1 MKLENMSGYIT
12 RLATDQSVENTS
24 KNVTSNQEPRP
35 INSGVINT
43 TYNVKDWNEVLLAL
57 NEKPYSVKELDRIGK
72 PIEDAFVNA
81 ITFLSEKYRELSKYL
96 NFKNSNFRNTENNL
110 LKNAKRKSLIYK
122 ISGKNISVEQI
133 LIKEIEYMSRDKFY
147 LNGKK
152 ISYSSASAA
161 TRSGLGMLPYF
172 SLGID
177 TIFIIKN
184 LKESWENGK
193 KIIQKLNLNRW
204 GINPQDVIL
213 PSVDKID
220 SVSKI
225 LNKRALENG
234 KNPKALKDLVICIK
248 TIKAY
253 LEDFMGVVV
262 NIMAFLVD
270 LIDFVPGAGWLI
282 SLALIVPIIGLEWK
296 SQDFISSK
304 FNSILFEIENNVNFE
319 IMMLNGFRL

>member
-1 MKLENMSGYIT
+1 MENIAGYISK
-12 RLATDQSVENTS
+12 LATDQSVENTS
-24 KNVTSNQEPRP
+24 KNVASNQKSLP
-35 INSGVINT
+35 INGGVINL

-57 NEKPYSVKELDRIGK
+57 NEKPYSVKELDKIGK
-72 PIEDAFVNA
+72 PIEDAFVKA

-96 NFKNSNFRNTENNL
+96 NFKNSNFKNAENNL
-110 LKNAKRKSLIYK
+110 LKNAKRRSLIYK
-122 ISGKNISVEQI
+122 ISGKNISIEQI
-133 LIKEIEYMSRDKFY
+133 LTKEIKDMHRDKFY
-147 LNGKK
+147 FNDKK

-161 TRSGLGMLPYF
+161 TRSGPGMLPYF
-172 SLGID
+172 SLGVD

-193 KIIQKLNLNRW
+193 KIIQKLNLTKW

-213 PSVDKID
+213 PSIDKID

-225 LNKRALENG
+225 LNKRALENS

-253 LEDFMGVVV
+253 LEDFMGVIT

-270 LIDFVPGAGWLI
+270 LIDFIPGAGWLI

-304 FNSILFEIENNVNFE
+304 FDSILFEIENNVNFE
-319 IMMLNGFRL
+319 IMMLNGFSI